1 MRNLHC
7 SYDFS
12 NSHSKSNSAKH
23 LMGGACLKPGFWI
36 RTGLTVQLHQ
46 ILPISRRR
54 QGLYKDCPHHRDNA
68 FHILPL
74 SPDGFLNLH
83 MPSHPK
89 NSHTHFFLLL
99 MRYLSV
105 SRVCSE
111 GSRCESLITEQPFP
125 PSRQLG
131 PAWTQPDG
139 PTFQMWWG
147 LYSNH

>member
-68 FHILPL
+68 FHCPL
-74 SPDGFLNLH
+74 MVFWTYTCRLT
-83 MPSHPK
+83 PK
-89 NSHTHFFLLL
+89 TLTHTPFFTS
-99 MRYLSV
+99 YEV
-105 SRVCSE
+105 FICIY
-111 GSRCESLITEQPFP
+111 SLFW
-125 PSRQLG
+125 G
-131 PAWTQPDG
+131 K
-139 PTFQMWWG
+139 QMWEFNHRTAFPSLPTARACLNTARWTHI
-147 LYSNH
+147 SNVMRII